1 MVKGI
6 IIYIDGVV
14 ETRKFDGLADYQN
27 VVGGLIES
35 MPLTGDTDAFINE
48 EGKLMCEPN
57 VFATFLAQ
65 VNGRLNA
72 GDFVAGNM
80 IVVGKP
86 DEDGN
91 VTDVPDWVIDFAK
104 KINAPE
110 KTIDETIK
118 GILNEVN

>member
-14 ETRKFDGLADYQN
+14 ETRKFDGLTDYQN

-72 GDFVAGNM
+72 GDFV
-80 IVVGKP
+80 K
-86 DEDGN
+86 
-91 VTDVPDWVIDFAK
+91 VIMFCLVLPSDAC
-104 KINAPE
+104 
-110 KTIDETIK
+110 
-118 GILNEVN
+118 GGG